1 MNGGVRLELTP
12 STTSTLA
19 IDEAETAGTRIRRLV
34 SENPVVIF
42 SRSSSSSFC
51 CMCDVIKR
59 FLISSLD
66 VHPTIIQL
74 DDDEEIAAAD
84 VGSSSAPVAFIG
96 GTRIGGFESLVALHL
111 GGHLRTKLA
120 EAGAL

>member
-1 MNGGVRLELTP
+1 MDVGVRLELTP

-19 IDEAETAGTRIRRLV
+19 IDEAETAETRIRRLV

-51 CMCDVIKR
+51 MCDVIKR
-59 FLISSLD
+59 FLISSHG
-66 VHPTIIQL
+66 VHPTVIKL
-74 DDDEEIAAAD
+74 DDDDEIAAANI
-84 VGSSSAPVAFIG
+84 GSGDAPTTFIG
-96 GTRIGGFESLVALHL
+96 GTLIGGFESLVALHL
-111 GGHLRTKLA
+111 GGHLAPKLA